1 MFYEE
6 NYTNSACYTNSK
18 KLFKL
23 MRKLIKET
31 PALVSIMLLP
41 AILWT
46 AIFAIEYTLDQFIPI
61 QFVGPL
67 AGLSGVAIG
76 LYVSHVKNS
85 Q

>member
-6 NYTNSACYTNSK
+6 NYTNRTCYPYSK

-31 PALVSIMLLP
+31 PALVSIIVLP
-41 AILWT
+41 TILWSV
-46 AIFAIEYTLDQFIPI
+46 IFGIECTIGHFLPI

-67 AGLSGVAIG
+67 AALSGITIG
-76 LYVSHVKNS
+76 IYVSHVKNS
-85 Q
+85 

>member
-6 NYTNSACYTNSK
+6 NYTNRTCYTYSK

-23 MRKLIKET
+23 MRKFIKET
-31 PALVSIMLLP
+31 PALVSIIVLP
-41 AILWT
+41 TILWSV
-46 AIFAIEYTLDQFIPI
+46 IFGIEYALDQFIPI

-85 Q
+85 